1 MLVDCRHI
9 LFILDNIS
17 RTYIEVAFAI
27 LLYYVEHNKMVN
39 TCVRSFVEDT
49 KTCNRLTYLAS
60 FGEA

>member
-1 MLVDCRHI
+1 MNSCC
-9 LFILDNIS
+9 
-17 RTYIEVAFAI
+17 Y
-27 LLYYVEHNKMVN
+27 LLLRVLPDEPEDVEHNKMVN

>member
-1 MLVDCRHI
+1 M
-9 LFILDNIS
+9 LDNIS